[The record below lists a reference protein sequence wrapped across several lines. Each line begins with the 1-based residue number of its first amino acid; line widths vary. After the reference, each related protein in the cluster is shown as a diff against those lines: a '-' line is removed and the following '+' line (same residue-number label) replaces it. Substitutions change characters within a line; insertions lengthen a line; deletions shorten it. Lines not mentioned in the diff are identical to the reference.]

1 MSINLSKIYRYSIIY
16 LLLIISIDGFG
27 QEKITQFRGPLRNGF
42 YPDKN
47 LLTEWPEGGPSIV
60 MKIGGIGEGYSSAV
74 VHNNIIYTS
83 GLKDT
88 MDVVSAFDMKGK
100 LLWEKPF
107 GIAFLKAHPETR
119 NTPTIQGNKLFI
131 SSGSGEIVCMDARS
145 GKIIWKRNPHIEFR
159 GNFSVWGP
167 AESLLLTDN
176 AVIYTVGGEDASV
189 VALNKNNG
197 ELIWKSPSTG
207 VAEAYCSPII
217 IDRNGRKIILVELER
232 DLLGINP
239 LSGKILWTFNLRPK
253 EESRLTWL
261 NHTNAPLY
269 KNGEIFITRGYNM
282 DALMLSLSED
292 GNKVSLKW
300 KNPILDTHIG
310 GVVEVNGFIY
320 GSNWVS
326 NSKGNWV
333 CQEWNTGKVMYEQEW
348 FNKGAILYADG
359 HLYCIEEKNGNI
371 ALVLPDPSG
380 FKVKSTF
387 RVKEGTG
394 PYFSHPTIYNG
405 NLLVRHGDVLM
416 IYDITNKNR
425 NLNK

>member
-131 SSGSGEIVCMDARS
+131 SSGSGEIVCIDPRS

-239 LSGKILWTFNLRPK
+239 LNGKILWTFNLRPK

-269 KNGEIFITRGYNM
+269 KNGEIFITSGYNM

-320 GSNWVS
+320 GSNLVS

-333 CQEWNTGKVMYEQEW
+333 CQEWNTGKVMY
-348 FNKGAILYADG
+348 
-359 HLYCIEEKNGNI
+359 
-371 ALVLPDPSG
+371 
-380 FKVKSTF
+380 
-387 RVKEGTG
+387 
-394 PYFSHPTIYNG
+394 
-405 NLLVRHGDVLM
+405 
-416 IYDITNKNR
+416 
-425 NLNK
+425 